1 MAIGLDSGIIEVMD
15 TKEKFHLRTFK
26 NHRKRVNAIEYLDN
40 DLYSGGDDFV
50 LRHFDVAAGE
60 VIHSYANAHDDYIKS
75 IKILENNHILSAGYD
90 CFIKLFDFRVHE
102 KAQLEF
108 NHQEQLEAID
118 VFPSGLTFAA
128 VGGNKMSLWDVR
140 TGKELFQARNN
151 KKIVSGVKVVSHGS
165 RFMTSSYDNYLK
177 VYQAD
182 TFELT
187 FMEKMPA
194 PIQCFDVTANNL
206 HIFLGL

>member
-1 MAIGLDSGIIEVMD
+1 MES
-15 TKEKFHLRTFK
+15 
-26 NHRKRVNAIEYLDN
+26 
-40 DLYSGGDDFV
+40 
-50 LRHFDVAAGE
+50 
-60 VIHSYANAHDDYIKS
+60 
-75 IKILENNHILSAGYD
+75 
-90 CFIKLFDFRVHE
+90 
-102 KAQLEF
+102 
-108 NHQEQLEAID
+108 ID

-165 RFMTSSYDNYLK
+165 RLMTSSYDQYLK

-187 FMEKMPA
+187 FMEKMTA
-194 PIQCFDVTANNL
+194 PIQCLDITDDNL
-206 HIFLGL
+206 HIFMGLEGGILTSKSRSTKSMDL